1 MNSLAQCWSNNVTA
15 TAGKEDSSLPSTT
28 NFCTLPRR
36 PRSSV
41 CSFHTVIFEKGNGK
55 KGLGFTI
62 VGGRDSPRGA
72 LGIFVKSILPGGQ
85 AAEDGRL
92 RAGTLNN
99 KKGLLLTDVVGKIIL
114 KWILLC
120 CAGDELLAVNG
131 EVCHDLTHSEAV
143 AIFKKIK
150 CGPVVLHICRRIRT
164 KDSWVS
170 VPHLYQVPI
179 KLYLQWHARNKLLD
193 LQRVVVF
200 WDVMLCSFLGC
211 YNHFEEQHCF

>member
-1 MNSLAQCWSNNVTA
+1 MEDHSLTSAS
-15 TAGKEDSSLPSTT
+15 

-41 CSFHTVIFEKGNGK
+41 CSFHTLIFEKGHGN

-92 RAGTLNN
+92 RAGTWNGETHLQ
-99 KKGLLLTDVVGKIIL
+99 TDVSWRIIL
-114 KWILLC
+114 KCALS

-131 EVCHDLTHSEAV
+131 AVCHDLMHSEAV
-143 AIFKKIK
+143 ALFKKIK
-150 CGPVVLHICRRIRT
+150 SGPVALHVCRRIRT
-164 KDSWVS
+164 KDS
-170 VPHLYQVPI
+170 
-179 KLYLQWHARNKLLD
+179 
-193 LQRVVVF
+193 
-200 WDVMLCSFLGC
+200 
-211 YNHFEEQHCF
+211 

>member
-1 MNSLAQCWSNNVTA
+1 
-15 TAGKEDSSLPSTT
+15 
-28 NFCTLPRR
+28 
-36 PRSSV
+36 
-41 CSFHTVIFEKGNGK
+41 
-55 KGLGFTI
+55 

-92 RAGTLNN
+92 RAGTLN
-99 KKGLLLTDVVGKIIL
+99 KEKCLLVTDVVGRTVL

-120 CAGDELLAVNG
+120 YAGDELLAVNG

-164 KDSWVS
+164 KDS
-170 VPHLYQVPI
+170 
-179 KLYLQWHARNKLLD
+179 
-193 LQRVVVF
+193 
-200 WDVMLCSFLGC
+200 
-211 YNHFEEQHCF
+211 

>member
-1 MNSLAQCWSNNVTA
+1 
-15 TAGKEDSSLPSTT
+15 
-28 NFCTLPRR
+28 
-36 PRSSV
+36 
-41 CSFHTVIFEKGNGK
+41 
-55 KGLGFTI
+55 

-99 KKGLLLTDVVGKIIL
+99 EKGLLLTAVVGWIIL

-164 KDSWVS
+164 KDS
-170 VPHLYQVPI
+170 
-179 KLYLQWHARNKLLD
+179 
-193 LQRVVVF
+193 
-200 WDVMLCSFLGC
+200 
-211 YNHFEEQHCF
+211 